1 MSDFTF
7 IGKERTLFI
16 GLMLV
21 GAISLVVTYLWGDT
35 GLDGHQHTRFWS
47 NLLHNCVFFTGIAFM
62 AMFAM
67 CAFITA
73 YAGWYVVMKRLWE
86 AFSLFLVVGLGLM
99 GLLGVANYLGLHH
112 LYHWNMEG
120 VLDPTHAEYDELL
133 VGKASFLNK
142 NFYLFGTLIIVGIWT
157 FFAFKVRGLSL
168 AESDKGAKND
178 FSHHYKIRWWAAC
191 FLPIA
196 AFTSAAM
203 IWQWVMS
210 IDSHWYSTMFA
221 WYSSA
226 SWFVAMLCLTILCLV
241 YLKSRGYFQQVTAE
255 HFHDIGK
262 FLFAFSIFW
271 TYLWFSQ
278 YMLIWYGNVGEE
290 TVYFHTRQN
299 EYPVLFWGNLAI
311 NFILPFFILMRND
324 TKRKYG
330 TLIFVSVVVFLGH
343 WWDYFYMIKPGV
355 LETAQHISHI
365 HHGHGDGEHG
375 HGSIYYGEGNALLI
389 GYEDKGDEQGHDKHS
404 HDKQGHES
412 HGHEAHGHDGEHHGA
427 AHGGE
432 HHDEAHG
439 HEHGGHGHGE
449 GESPFYGFVIPG
461 FLEIGTMLG
470 FLGLFFWF
478 VWGRLASAP
487 LDPLNDPYAE
497 ESVNHHT

>member
-7 IGKERTLFI
+7 IGKERTVMI

-21 GAISLVVTYLWGDT
+21 GLVSLVATYMWGDPA
-35 GLDGHQHTRFWS
+35 GIDGQNTRFWS
-47 NLLHNCVFFTGIAFM
+47 NILHNSVFFTGIAFM
-62 AMFAM
+62 ALFAT

-86 AFSLFLVVGLGLM
+86 AFSLFLIVGLGLM
-99 GLLGVANYLGLHH
+99 VLLGLANYFGMHH

-120 VLDPTHAEYDELL
+120 VLDPSHAEYDELL
-133 VGKASFLNK
+133 VGKAGFLNK
-142 NFYLFGTLIIVGIWT
+142 NFYLFGTLIVVGMWT
-157 FFAFKVRGLSL
+157 FFAIKLRALSL
-168 AESDKGAKND
+168 TEDEKGSKND

-191 FLPIA
+191 FMPLA
-196 AFTSAAM
+196 AFSSAAM

-221 WYSSA
+221 WYSTA
-226 SWFVAMLCLTILCLV
+226 SWFVAMLCLTILCLI
-241 YLKSRGYFQQVTAE
+241 YLKSRGYFKQVTAE

-311 NFILPFFILMRND
+311 NFVLPFLILMRND

-355 LETAQHISHI
+355 LETAQHISHAG
-365 HHGHGDGEHG
+365 HGHADGHGDHAEHG
-375 HGSIYYGEGNALLI
+375 SHAAGHAAEG
-389 GYEDKGDEQGHDKHS
+389 G
-404 HDKQGHES
+404 
-412 HGHEAHGHDGEHHGA
+412 HHGA
-427 AHGGE
+427 EAGGHGADAAHHGGE
-432 HHDEAHG
+432 HAADAAHHG
-439 HEHGGHGHGE
+439 AEHAVE
-449 GESPFYGFVIPG
+449 MFSGFTLPG
-461 FLEIGTMLG
+461 FLEFGTMLG
-470 FLGLFFWF
+470 FLGLFLFF
-478 VWGRLASAP
+478 VFGRLGAAKLEP
-487 LDPLNDPYAE
+487 EHDPYVE
-497 ESVNHHT
+497 ESVHHHT